1 MNDIKI
7 NKLKFDISTT
17 TTTTN
22 ITSFSYYVTHH
33 IYIYNKQTK
42 IFMIFFKIQLKIS
55 VFVLYFK
62 IYLFVQTF
70 VSSKTKYTK

>member
-17 TTTTN
+17 TTTTTTN

-33 IYIYNKQTK
+33 I
-42 IFMIFFKIQLKIS
+42 
-55 VFVLYFK
+55 
-62 IYLFVQTF
+62 
-70 VSSKTKYTK
+70 